1 MRPSR
6 VSGVALAVA
15 ATLGV
20 AACGGSSTNTNKSG
34 STSTGTPSGGTS
46 GSGGTING
54 AGSTFAA
61 PIYQQWGADV
71 ASKGLNVNYQANGSG
86 AGVAALQAGTVDFA
100 GSDPPMKPPEIK
112 AAKGPVQH
120 FPIALGAITLS
131 YNVPGLKTGL
141 KLDGPTIANIYLG
154 KIKSWN
160 DPAIKALN
168 PGLSLPNTAITPVYR
183 SDSSGTT
190 AEFTQYLSDVSP
202 AWKSQVGQGKI
213 VKFPTG
219 TGAKGTAGVA
229 ASVQQTSGAIG
240 YVEYAYALQN
250 GFKYASVKNSKGIYI
265 LPSLASTTA
274 AGVGIKIP
282 PDLTISAINS
292 PNATAYP
299 IAGQTFMIV
308 YKDMCKTGISPS
320 TAKAVKAFIVYGLGP
335 AGQSTVQ
342 KLSYAP
348 LSPSILKAVSA
359 KIAALSCNGSPI
371 P

>member
-1 MRPSR
+1 MRTSR
-6 VSGVALAVA
+6 IIEVALAVVA
-15 ATLGV
+15 LLGV
-20 AACGGSSTNTNKSG
+20 TACGSSSNSTTTASTG
-34 STSTGTPSGGTS
+34 STGSPTTAPAA
-46 GSGGTING
+46 SGGTING

-86 AGVAALQAGTVDFA
+86 SGVAALQAGTVDFA
-100 GSDPPMKPPEIK
+100 GSDPPMSPAEIT

-131 YNVPGLKTGL
+131 YNVPGLSGGL

-160 DPAIKALN
+160 DAAIKKLN
-168 PGLSLPNTAITPVYR
+168 PGLNLPNTAITPVYR

-190 AEFTQYLSDVSP
+190 AEYTQFLSDYSP
-202 AWKSQVGQGKI
+202 AWKSQIGSGKI

-229 ASVQQTSGAIG
+229 ASVQQTSGSIG
-240 YVEYAYALQN
+240 YVEFAYALQN
-250 GFKYASVKNSKGIYI
+250 GFKYASVKNKAGTFIA
-265 LPSLASTTA
+265 PSLASTTA

-292 PNATAYP
+292 ANPTAYP

-308 YKDMCKTGISPS
+308 YKDMCKAGVSPS
-320 TAKAVKAFIVYGLGP
+320 TAAAVKRFITYGLGST
-335 AGQSTVQ
+335 GQATAQ

-348 LSPSILKAVSA
+348 LSPPIDKAATA
-359 KIAALSCNGSPI
+359 KIATLTCNGSPLK
-371 P
+371 